1 MGSCNSGIDKAHDG
15 YSLCTERYMRTE
27 NKPCELLYDTLP
39 YCNTIALTAI
49 DIDWDRSRSSI
60 R

>member
-1 MGSCNSGIDKAHDG
+1 
-15 YSLCTERYMRTE
+15 MRAG